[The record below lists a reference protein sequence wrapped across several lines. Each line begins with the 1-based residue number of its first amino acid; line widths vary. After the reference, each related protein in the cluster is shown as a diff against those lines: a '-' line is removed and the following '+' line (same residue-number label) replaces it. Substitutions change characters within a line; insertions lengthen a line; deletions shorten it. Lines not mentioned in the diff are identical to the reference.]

1 MQPVAPRGPVYRI
14 YGCSG
19 VELVR
24 QLACTK
30 RAGLYFNIRRR
41 SSARA
46 AVPID
51 ARQGAEVVG
60 CWGLRGLCEPRD
72 AFIFR
77 LGLVS
82 PRRLQ
87 RTPDVNERHALLASA
102 EAVLFLWQDGVG
114 PGLPAWRAIPVSSR
128 CLRMYSMILVEACG
142 MHSPR
147 CLPQSVASS
156 PLPLKTGW
164 GLSWNANLRK
174 AVGPHMTHKC
184 QQSVCSEDMPA
195 RAQAALR
202 SMDRKRRHPQC
213 LRHTCAGG
221 IRTDAKQAPAR
232 QVVIIVKYL

>member
-1 MQPVAPRGPVYRI
+1 MTTRSTGAPNDEDEGRINPRACDPTNSLFVNHRAQGQLDKPSPKFRVHPLTGESQVQPVAPRGPVYRI

-60 CWGLRGLCEPRD
+60 CWGLRGLFEPRD

-128 CLRMYSMILVEACG
+128 CLRMYCT
-142 MHSPR
+142 
-147 CLPQSVASS
+147 Q
-156 PLPLKTGW
+156 
-164 GLSWNANLRK
+164 
-174 AVGPHMTHKC
+174 
-184 QQSVCSEDMPA
+184 
-195 RAQAALR
+195 
-202 SMDRKRRHPQC
+202 
-213 LRHTCAGG
+213 
-221 IRTDAKQAPAR
+221 
-232 QVVIIVKYL
+232 